1 VRAAADIPAGTPLV
15 RLDTEAIRRRVQRLP
30 EIASAKVD
38 TAFPS
43 TVTITVTDR
52 TPVAYVRSG
61 SGDRLVDKTGKRYQ
75 AVAHPPDGLPRLVL
89 PSGAGT
95 AATDRAAASVAAAL
109 PTSLLVDTQ
118 SIQALS
124 AQSITVVL
132 DHGRVVQWG
141 SATRN
146 ADKARVLP
154 VLLRRK
160 DTQIDVTDP
169 DQPFTR

>member
-1 VRAAADIPAGTPLV
+1 MCVRAAATGWSTRPASAT
-15 RLDTEAIRRRVQRLP
+15 RRSRIRRTACRVWCCRAAP
-30 EIASAKVD
+30 
-38 TAFPS
+38 
-43 TVTITVTDR
+43 R
-52 TPVAYVRSG
+52 T
-61 SGDRLVDKTGKRYQ
+61 T
-75 AVAHPPDGLPRLVL
+75 
-89 PSGAGT
+89 
-95 AATDRAAASVAAAL
+95 ATDRAAASVAAAL
-109 PTSLLVDTQ
+109 PTSLLVDAQ